1 MHQLLRK
8 SNSSIKDLIKIC
20 RTQIIENVS
29 NSQHKINYLI
39 ILYLI
44 VFSLI
49 TSVHPATDLVLSASP
64 APCVRRWRRKQ
75 NFVFGSKT
83 QSDLYNSTTKHRN
96 Q

>member
-20 RTQIIENVS
+20 KFENVS

-64 APCVRRWRRKQ
+64 TPCVRRWRRKQ

-83 QSDLYNSTTKHRN
+83 QSDLYNSTTKHLN